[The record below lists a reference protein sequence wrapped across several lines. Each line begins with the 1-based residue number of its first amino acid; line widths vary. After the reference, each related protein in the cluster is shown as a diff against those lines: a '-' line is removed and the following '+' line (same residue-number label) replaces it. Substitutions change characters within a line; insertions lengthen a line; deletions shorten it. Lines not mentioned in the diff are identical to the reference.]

1 MKSIIAYHH
10 AGKSLFAISVLFLL
24 LFLIINSFQFT
35 TNVNYTQALLTIS
48 IATMIMGFIAYNG
61 YEQDE
66 FNTWLFFLTF
76 ILGVPLLYHLLY
88 LGFFSRDPATKLQLL
103 KIYILFVLMGYLTF
117 IWMNTST
124 FIRRGIT
131 STDTIF
137 ETVVYFLTRCI
148 V

>member
-1 MKSIIAYHH
+1 MKSIIAYQH
-10 AGKSLFAISVLFLL
+10 AGKSLFVISVFFLL
-24 LFLIINSFQFT
+24 LFLVTNTFQFAT
-35 TNVNYTQALLTIS
+35 KVNYTQALLTIS
-48 IATMIMGFIAYNG
+48 IATTIMGFIAYNG

-88 LGFFSRDPATKLQLL
+88 LSFFSGDPATKIRLL
-103 KIYILFVLMGYLTF
+103 KIYILFALMGYLTF

-124 FIRRGIT
+124 FIRRGVR

-137 ETVVYFLTRCI
+137 TTVIYFLTRCI